1 MASARRPPIHPNC
14 RCTLVPYVELK
25 DDDGNIVDLDAER
38 PAANADFDKLAQDSY
53 NAQAKEKGWSRR
65 WDDLSASTRLKYYY
79 QAQKDFEKRTGKPAY
94 RQVNSNLSFPEY
106 FKQQP
111 DSFKRAWLGAKRYE
125 AYKDGKLTEKAIFAP
140 DLAYTV
146 SPTSLVK
153 FVEPDVPEKLN
164 ELVKEY
170 EKKGSPAL
178 DDLFYPNG
186 DTKYEWVDFYWETP
200 FGSVQGGRRNG

>member
-65 WDDLSASTRLKYYY
+65 WDDLAASTRLKYYY

-94 RQVNSNLSFPEY
+94 RQVNSNLSFQEY

-153 FVEPDVPEKLN
+153 FVEPDVPE
-164 ELVKEY
+164 
-170 EKKGSPAL
+170 
-178 DDLFYPNG
+178 
-186 DTKYEWVDFYWETP
+186 
-200 FGSVQGGRRNG
+200 